1 MRWTVRGIQTGMA
14 DAVRDLAF
22 ESGCTVG
29 QVLMSCIQHGLPG
42 ARRHLAAEQAE
53 STEFNSSHLDIKRIA
68 EGIRRSFPL

>member
-22 ESGCTVG
+22 ESRCTVG
-29 QVLMSCIQHGLPG
+29 TALALCIQHGLPG

-53 STEFNSSHLDIKRIA
+53 STEFNSSLLEIEEIA
-68 EGIRRSFPL
+68 EGIRMSFTL